1 MLELENQRYGKNKE
15 TKINRAY
22 LKSGEY
28 RNKFNQI
35 SDNLKLN
42 RLLYKLAKTMLEHRT
57 GTKLEDMY
65 WIDLDHMKVIAS
77 ETDMQA
83 EKQIIYSETT
93 KGRIKEYKNLLTI
106 HTHPDSF
113 PPSIEDLNSNYD
125 HNYTLGVVV
134 CHDGSLYIY
143 SANERIN
150 ENYYKLIVEAYL
162 KIGYNEKEAQIKALN
177 ELQENF
183 DIRFKEVTGNDSI

>member
-1 MLELENQRYGKNKE
+1 MSQ
-15 TKINRAY
+15 
-22 LKSGEY
+22 SGEY